1 MKYDKW
7 SINYYHKFHELY
19 NDTNFISLN
28 SCNSSICV
36 IRDEVNWCE
45 NEHCNFLTGHY
56 WHSIAW
62 FKPTDIYD
70 TISTS
75 SCQGQKFPTLVAEL
89 ATILTVVWSRIP
101 EVLGLRLQK
110 ISHGE
115 FLCQGQ
121 NSPREKVNS
130 IMGNLSRFT
139 TKIGTLARRKFDRL
153 HPTARPWR
161 ILRGLNPEKRASLVD
176 MHAGLRIWEL
186 PAWLPNSKI
195 WKTRSRTLSR
205 NWLSGIQSDEA
216 ATKENG
222 VWKT

>member
-101 EVLGLRLQK
+101 EVLGLRLPK

-115 FLCQGQ
+115 FVRSEYKFPTFVAELATILTIPRSTEFPKFCNFGYG
-121 NSPREKVNS
+121 NSL
-130 IMGNLSRFT
+130 MGNF
-139 TKIGTLARRKFDRL
+139 
-153 HPTARPWR
+153 
-161 ILRGLNPEKRASLVD
+161 
-176 MHAGLRIWEL
+176 
-186 PAWLPNSKI
+186 
-195 WKTRSRTLSR
+195 
-205 NWLSGIQSDEA
+205 
-216 ATKENG
+216 
-222 VWKT
+222 